1 LLRLRNNYGNSFTN
15 RCFNRFAMNSM
26 HSVAAIYILMR
37 RILVLTLRLQIANR
51 RTIEGATEWTGQPN
65 SLNLIRQLA
74 IPTRKVL
81 TAKLS
86 KCTHFGTLVGDSD
99 NKKAVSY
106 FSFYMDGTVVDNS
119 N

>member
-1 LLRLRNNYGNSFTN
+1 MGMSDLEQLR
-15 RCFNRFAMNSM
+15 
-26 HSVAAIYILMR
+26 
-37 RILVLTLRLQIANR
+37 
-51 RTIEGATEWTGQPN
+51 GQPN

-74 IPTRKVL
+74 ILIHKVL
-81 TAKLS
+81 TTKLS
-86 KCTHFGTLVGDSD
+86 KPTHFGTLVSDSD

>member
-1 LLRLRNNYGNSFTN
+1 
-15 RCFNRFAMNSM
+15 MM
-26 HSVAAIYILMR
+26 HVNGGVVR
-37 RILVLTLRLQIANR
+37 RS
-51 RTIEGATEWTGQPN
+51 EGATEWAEQPN

-81 TAKLS
+81 TTKLS
-86 KCTHFGTLVGDSD
+86 KRTYFGTLVGDSD

-106 FSFYMDGTVVDNS
+106 FGFYIDGTVVDNS